1 MKFIATIDKD
11 RLNTIQVQARF
22 EDFDSELNVLKWK
35 FLKRD
40 FRPDLTFDDKHWWP
54 PFALPF

>member
-11 RLNTIQVQARF
+11 RLNTIQVHNRF
-22 EDFDSELNVLKWK
+22 EDFDSALNFLKCN

-40 FRPDLTFDDKHWWP
+40 FRPDLTFDDKHW
-54 PFALPF
+54 